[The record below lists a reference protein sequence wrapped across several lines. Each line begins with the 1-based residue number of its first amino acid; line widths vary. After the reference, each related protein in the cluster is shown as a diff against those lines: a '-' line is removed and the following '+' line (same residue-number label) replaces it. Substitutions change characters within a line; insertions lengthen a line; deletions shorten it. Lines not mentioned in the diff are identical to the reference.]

1 MKKLCFLVVLVSML
15 TSSALAQVAVNT
27 DGSLP
32 DNSAMLDVKSTAKGF
47 LPPRMTFAE
56 RNSIPNPAEGLTV
69 YCTNCNA
76 DGTGVTCTYSCC
88 WQWRNNTSSCPTPIP
103 ALNYPIRDV
112 TQIIWNWQNAPIT
125 LGYKWNTVN
134 NYATATDLG
143 TATTKTET
151 GLTCQTYYT
160 RYVWAYNECGAG
172 LLTLNASTL
181 SIPFPATN
189 AGTHVATVNQ
199 ITWNWN
205 PVAGASSYKWSATNN
220 FAAATNMGLST
231 TYTETGLA
239 CGTSYTRYVWAYDG
253 CGNSDAATL
262 TQNTNTAPPS
272 PGTYTTVPGTN
283 NITWNWNPV
292 AGAAGYRW
300 STSNN
305 YATATDMGTATT
317 FTETGLTCG
326 NVLYKRY
333 VWAYTACDHSPS
345 MQVMELT
352 NACCGVSLTVNHVAG
367 VVAPVSKAVTYDI
380 ATNIPGE
387 SAKCWITRNLGASQQ
402 ATAVNDATELSAGW
416 YWQFNRKQGYKHDG
430 TTRTPNTTWISGISE
445 TSDWIAAND
454 PCSLELGTGWRNP
467 TRTEWTNVSGA
478 AGGNWTNW
486 NGPYGS
492 ALKLHA
498 AGDLSTTDGSLFI
511 RGSFGYYWSAT
522 QYGATSGWYISF
534 NSSYS
539 NVDIFSK
546 AYGFSVRC
554 VRD

>member
-220 FAAATNMGLST
+220 FAAAINTTSLPVKFVEIDSIGDSKIVETPSAAAICKTTSAPATAFSITATSRISPIMVSIFASRWAMLVREPVLRLSKMVT
-231 TYTETGLA
+231 L
-239 CGTSYTRYVWAYDG
+239 SPRPTRASQRWEPI
-253 CGNSDAATL
+253 NP
-262 TQNTNTAPPS
+262 APPVIN
-272 PGTYTTVPGTN
+272 T
-283 NITWNWNPV
+283 
-292 AGAAGYRW
+292 R
-300 STSNN
+300 
-305 YATATDMGTATT
+305 
-317 FTETGLTCG
+317 
-326 NVLYKRY
+326 
-333 VWAYTACDHSPS
+333 
-345 MQVMELT
+345 
-352 NACCGVSLTVNHVAG
+352 
-367 VVAPVSKAVTYDI
+367 
-380 ATNIPGE
+380 IP
-387 SAKCWITRNLGASQQ
+387 K
-402 ATAVNDATELSAGW
+402 
-416 YWQFNRKQGYKHDG
+416 
-430 TTRTPNTTWISGISE
+430 
-445 TSDWIAAND
+445 
-454 PCSLELGTGWRNP
+454 
-467 TRTEWTNVSGA
+467 
-478 AGGNWTNW
+478 
-486 NGPYGS
+486 PY
-492 ALKLHA
+492 
-498 AGDLSTTDGSLFI
+498 
-511 RGSFGYYWSAT
+511 
-522 QYGATSGWYISF
+522 
-534 NSSYS
+534 
-539 NVDIFSK
+539 
-546 AYGFSVRC
+546 
-554 VRD
+554 